1 MKVIIIIVA
10 IIALAGAGVGGYLI
24 ANKLNTPS
32 PPQPAPTTPV
42 SAPSPAPAPAPSPAP
57 TPTPAPPAPTAQ
69 NFEQKIESL
78 QDVISRVQTSGK
90 SEEVTLAFTEAEVN
104 EQAKALLTQMP
115 PDSQFK
121 VTSVK
126 IDLKPNNVIAAELG
140 AVAAGISLPI
150 KVNVQVSV
158 ISGKPDLKITSIN
171 FGFIPLPQS
180 VKDQVSATLAKSL
193 DDMLMHMMQTGAGG
207 GIALEFKTITIR
219 ENDMTMT
226 VLINPA

>member
-10 IIALAGAGVGGYLI
+10 VIALAGAGVGGYII
-24 ANKLNTPS
+24 ANKLKAPS
-32 PPQPAPTTPV
+32 PPQPAP
-42 SAPSPAPAPAPSPAP
+42 AAAP
-57 TPTPAPPAPTAQ
+57 TPTPAAPSPTPAPTTAQ

-90 SEEVTLAFTEAEVN
+90 SEEVTLTFTEAEVN
-104 EQAKALLTQMP
+104 EQAGMMLTQMP

-126 IDLKPNNVIAAELG
+126 IDLKPNNVMSAELG

-180 VKDQVSATLAKSL
+180 VKDQVSAALAKSL
-193 DDMLMHMMQTGAGG
+193 DDMLMQMTQTGVGG
-207 GIALEFKTITIR
+207 GIAFEFKTITIQ

-226 VLINPA
+226 VLIKPA

>member
-24 ANKLNTPS
+24 ANKLNAPS

-42 SAPSPAPAPAPSPAP
+42 PAPSPAPAPAPS
-57 TPTPAPPAPTAQ
+57 PAPTAQ

-78 QDVISRVQTSGK
+78 QNVISRVQTSGK
-90 SEEVTLAFTEAEVN
+90 SEEVTLTFTEAEVN
-104 EQAKALLTQMP
+104 EQAGLMLAQMP

-126 IDLKPNNVIAAELG
+126 IDLKPNNLIAAELG
-140 AVAAGISLPI
+140 AVAAGISLPV

-158 ISGKPDLKITSIN
+158 ISGKPELKITGIN

-193 DDMLMHMMQTGAGG
+193 DDMLMQMMQTGAGG
-207 GIALEFKTITIR
+207 GIAPEFKTITIR

>member
-24 ANKLNTPS
+24 ANKLNAPS

-42 SAPSPAPAPAPSPAP
+42 PAPSPAPAPAPS
-57 TPTPAPPAPTAQ
+57 PAPTAQ

-78 QDVISRVQTSGK
+78 QNVISRVQTSGK
-90 SEEVTLAFTEAEVN
+90 SEEVTLTFTEAEVN
-104 EQAKALLTQMP
+104 EQAGLMLAQMP

-140 AVAAGISLPI
+140 AVAAGISLPV

-158 ISGKPDLKITSIN
+158 ISGKPELKITGIN

-193 DDMLMHMMQTGAGG
+193 DDMLMQMMQTGAGG